1 MTRPDAL
8 RRIGFL
14 GTGIMG
20 APMARN
26 LARAGFE
33 VTAWNRDL
41 AKAERLSADG
51 VAVAAS
57 AAEAAAGR
65 DAVVVML
72 SSGPVCDEV
81 LFGDGGAMAAMRAG
95 AMLIV
100 MSSIPVET
108 AKAQAERAGSAG
120 IAYLDA
126 PVSGG
131 EVGAEAAS
139 LSIMIGGTAEHVAA
153 ADPIFRAMGKP
164 VHIGPVGTGELTKL
178 VNQLTVASTI
188 VAVAE
193 ALLLARQGGADIAR
207 VREALMAGFAG
218 SRILDLHGQRMI
230 DAAFEPGGPAKY
242 QVKDT
247 SAARETATAL
257 GLDLPM
263 LNLADRLFGDLVAHG
278 GGDLDHSA
286 VFLELSRRNGLPPE
300 EYAPLTA

>member
-1 MTRPDAL
+1 MDNPDTV

-26 LARAGFE
+26 LARAGFD
-33 VTAWNRDL
+33 VTAWNRDP
-41 AKAERLSADG
+41 AKAAKLTADG
-51 VAVAAS
+51 VAIAAT
-57 AAEAAAGR
+57 AAQAATGQ

-81 LFGDGGAMAAMRAG
+81 LFGPGGAIAAMRPG
-95 AMLIV
+95 ALLIV

-108 AKAQAERAGSAG
+108 AKTQADLAGRAG

-131 EVGAEAAS
+131 EVGAIGGS
-139 LSIMIGGTAEHVAA
+139 LSIMVGGSVEHVEAA
-153 ADPIFRAMGKP
+153 NPIFKAMGKP
-164 VHIGPVGTGELTKL
+164 VHIGPAGTGALTKL

-230 DAAFEPGGPAKY
+230 DGAFEPGGPAKY
-242 QVKDT
+242 QIKDT
-247 SAARETATAL
+247 GAARETATAL